1 MGKKDI
7 ISKDVITKLVK
18 DIAKYILEIDVN
30 NLTLID
36 KELQRIEDRRAD
48 VVANVDNKYI
58 LHIEIQNQTDKKMAF
73 RMMRYYSDI
82 RMVANLPVKQYLI
95 YIGKYN
101 HSMENEI
108 KDFDFTYK
116 YNIIDMKNIDC
127 EKFIEIDTPDSLVLA
142 ILCDFKDKNPQDIVN
157 YIIKRLHEHSNQNEK
172 MFREYMLMLEE
183 LSKNRDLEEIVKQ
196 GEKMLTQIDYETL
209 PSFSLGIEKGMEK
222 GMEKGLEKGI
232 KGIYIFEQNPKKIAQ
247 ILDVDENLVI
257 KTINKIQGEKN
268 AYVR

>member
-18 DIAKYILEIDVN
+18 DITKYILEIDVES
-30 NLTLID
+30 LTLID

-48 VVANVDNKYI
+48 VVANVDNEYI

-82 RMVANLPVKQYLI
+82 KMITDLPVKQYLI

-101 HSMENEI
+101 HSMKSEV

-116 YNIIDMKNIDC
+116 YNIIDMRNIDC
-127 EKFIEIDTPDSLVLA
+127 EKFIKMDTPDSLVLA
-142 ILCDFKDKNPQDIVN
+142 ILCDFKDKNPQEVVN

-183 LSKNRDLEEIVKQ
+183 LSENRNLKSAIKK
-196 GEKMLTQIDYETL
+196 GEKMLTQINYEKL
-209 PSFSLGIEKGMEK
+209 PSFELGFEKGEEK
-222 GMEKGLEKGI
+222 GIEKGI
-232 KGIYIFEQNPKKIAQ
+232 KGIYIFEKEPKKIAEIMNIDEKLVYQ
-247 ILDVDENLVI
+247 IL
-257 KTINKIQGEKN
+257 NKIQGEKDAN
-268 AYVR
+268 VR